1 MLQSDIAA
9 REGLSARSRIY
20 RFLYD
25 SKEFCSKQVL
35 AASCGVSMPT
45 LYQNLN
51 ELVEEGLVRYTGEAQ
66 FTGGRRA
73 QGLDIV
79 PELRRSSSTLWLW

>member
-1 MLQSDIAA
+1 MPQA
-9 REGLSARSRIY
+9 EGKENSALSVRSRIY

-35 AASCGVSMPT
+35 ASSCGVSMPT

-51 ELVEEGLVRYTGEAQ
+51 ELIEAGLVR
-66 FTGGRRA
+66 
-73 QGLDIV
+73 
-79 PELRRSSSTLWLW
+79 